1 MNGLKPGS
9 EWDRVA
15 KNCDFNSK
23 VLSKDHNVDVE
34 VYYRFSLVEYKAS
47 RECRADLKY
56 QSLTFKVSHN
66 KKDRSRMK

>member
-34 VYYRFSLVEYKAS
+34 VHYRFSLSNTKLVLNA
-47 RECRADLKY
+47 A
-56 QSLTFKVSHN
+56 LTSNINH
-66 KKDRSRMK
+66 

>member
-23 VLSKDHNVDVE
+23 VSSNDHDVDVE
-34 VYYRFSLVEYKAS
+34 VHYRFSLSNTKLLVNAALTSNINHLLS
-47 RECRADLKY
+47 RSVTTRRTGRE
-56 QSLTFKVSHN
+56 
-66 KKDRSRMK
+66 